1 MGFFE
6 NVGNFFVDAY
16 HKAESVVTTVYND
29 VKSGVSSVFHAAD
42 DNIKTVL
49 NTVKDDGAL
58 LINKG
63 ASTITAL
70 GKDVEQS
77 IGDVTTAVPKVTQS
91 LSMPLLLAGGAALLF
106 VLKK

>member
-1 MGFFE
+1 MGFFDD
-6 NVGNFFVDAY
+6 VSNFFSSAY

-29 VKSGVSSVFHAAD
+29 VKSGVSSIFHSAD
-42 DNIKTVL
+42 NNIRTAL
-49 NTVKDDGAL
+49 NTVKDDAAL

-63 ASTITAL
+63 ASTVTAL

-91 LSMPLLLAGGAALLF
+91 LSMPLMIAGGAAILF
-106 VLKK
+106 ALKK